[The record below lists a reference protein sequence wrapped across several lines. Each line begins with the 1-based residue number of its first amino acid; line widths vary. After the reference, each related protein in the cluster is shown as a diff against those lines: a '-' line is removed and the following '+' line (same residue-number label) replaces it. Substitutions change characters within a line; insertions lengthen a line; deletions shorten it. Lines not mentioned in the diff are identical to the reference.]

1 MEHLYIPPDYK
12 SELSLYDTQVAIK
25 TVKDF
30 FQKALAEQLY
40 LLRVS
45 APLFVTPESGL
56 NDNLNGVERPVTFG
70 IREQNERPA
79 EIVHSLAKWKR
90 YALKQY
96 GFHIGEGLY
105 TDMSAIRRD
114 EDTDNIHSIYVDQWD
129 WEKILLK
136 EDRNVDYLKDTVRKV
151 YKALK
156 KTEKYMA
163 IQYDYIE
170 EILPKDI
177 FFITTQELAD
187 LYPDKSPKERED
199 LIAQEK
205 GAVFLMEIGD
215 KLADGKP
222 HDGRAPDYDDW
233 HLNGDILV
241 WYPVLGH
248 ALELSSMGIRV
259 DEDSLARQLKA
270 AGCEERAEL
279 PFQKAILE
287 KKLPYTV
294 GGGIGQSRICMFYL
308 RKAHIGEVQVCSTSE
323 KPTSARSRCLS
334 GRMRCVRR
342 QRGTASIC
350 CKHFRFHIK
359 QRISF
364 SPMEKK
370 SSVFYSLQPVSASLL
385 PRSISAPNIRD
396 NPVQSS
402 ALPGY
407 IPVPRRVPLSF
418 SDLDMAYAFSAR
430 NFSIFSLVG
439 RDAMAPFSRTDRE
452 PLTLP
457 YFTAYFSISAF
468 S

>member
-1 MEHLYIPPDYK
+1 MEHLYIPPDYSSK
-12 SELSLYDTQVAIK
+12 LSLYDTQVAIK

-30 FQKALAEQLY
+30 FQQSLADQLY

-70 IREQNERPA
+70 IKEQNERPA

-90 YALKQY
+90 NALKQY

-114 EDTDNIHSIYVDQWD
+114 TDNIHSIYVDQWD
-129 WEKILLK
+129 WEKIILK
-136 EDRNVDYLKDTVRKV
+136 EDRNVEYLKETVRKV

-156 KTEKYMA
+156 KTEKYMS

-177 FFITTQELAD
+177 YFITTQELANR
-187 LYPDKSPKERED
+187 YPDKTPKERED

-233 HLNGDILV
+233 HLNGDIIV

-259 DEDSLARQLKA
+259 DGDSLARQLKL

-287 KKLPYTV
+287 KRLPYTV

-308 RKAHIGEVQVCSTSE
+308 RKAHIGEVQVSIWPDEVRE
-323 KPTSARSRCLS
+323 KAARY
-334 GRMRCVRR
+334 G
-342 QRGTASIC
+342 IN
-350 CKHFRFHIK
+350 
-359 QRISF
+359 
-364 SPMEKK
+364 
-370 SSVFYSLQPVSASLL
+370 LL
-385 PRSISAPNIRD
+385 
-396 NPVQSS
+396 
-402 ALPGY
+402 
-407 IPVPRRVPLSF
+407 
-418 SDLDMAYAFSAR
+418 
-430 NFSIFSLVG
+430 
-439 RDAMAPFSRTDRE
+439 
-452 PLTLP
+452 
-457 YFTAYFSISAF
+457 
-468 S
+468 

>member
-1 MEHLYIPPDYK
+1 MEHLYIPPDYSAK
-12 SELSLYDTQVAIK
+12 LSLYDTQVAIK

-30 FQKALAEQLY
+30 FQQTLADQLY

-70 IREQNERPA
+70 IKEQNERPA

-90 YALKQY
+90 NALKQY

-129 WEKILLK
+129 WEKIILK
-136 EDRNVDYLKDTVRKV
+136 EDRNVEYLKETVRKV

-156 KTEKYMA
+156 KTEKYMS

-177 FFITTQELAD
+177 YFITTQELANR
-187 LYPDKSPKERED
+187 YPDKTPKERED
-199 LIAQEK
+199 LIAEEM

-233 HLNGDILV
+233 HLNGDIIV

-287 KKLPYTV
+287 KRLPYTV

-308 RKAHIGEVQVCSTSE
+308 RKAHIGEVQVSIWPDEVRE
-323 KPTSARSRCLS
+323 KAARY
-334 GRMRCVRR
+334 G
-342 QRGTASIC
+342 IN
-350 CKHFRFHIK
+350 
-359 QRISF
+359 
-364 SPMEKK
+364 
-370 SSVFYSLQPVSASLL
+370 LL
-385 PRSISAPNIRD
+385 
-396 NPVQSS
+396 
-402 ALPGY
+402 
-407 IPVPRRVPLSF
+407 
-418 SDLDMAYAFSAR
+418 
-430 NFSIFSLVG
+430 
-439 RDAMAPFSRTDRE
+439 
-452 PLTLP
+452 
-457 YFTAYFSISAF
+457 
-468 S
+468 

>member
-270 AGCEERAEL
+270 ADCEERAEL

-308 RKAHIGEVQVCSTSE
+308 RKAHIGEVQVSIWPDEERE
-323 KPTSARSRCLS
+323 KAARY
-334 GRMRCVRR
+334 G
-342 QRGTASIC
+342 IN
-350 CKHFRFHIK
+350 
-359 QRISF
+359 
-364 SPMEKK
+364 
-370 SSVFYSLQPVSASLL
+370 LL
-385 PRSISAPNIRD
+385 
-396 NPVQSS
+396 
-402 ALPGY
+402 
-407 IPVPRRVPLSF
+407 
-418 SDLDMAYAFSAR
+418 
-430 NFSIFSLVG
+430 
-439 RDAMAPFSRTDRE
+439 
-452 PLTLP
+452 
-457 YFTAYFSISAF
+457 
-468 S
+468 

>member
-1 MEHLYIPPDYK
+1 MEHLYIPTDYM
-12 SELSLYDTQVAIK
+12 SALGLYDTQVAIK

-30 FQKALAEQLY
+30 FQQSLAEQLY

-90 YALKQY
+90 NALKQY

-129 WEKILLK
+129 WEKIILK
-136 EDRNVDYLKDTVRKV
+136 EDRNVEYLKETVRKV

-163 IQYDYIE
+163 IRYDYIE
-170 EILPKDI
+170 EILPKEI

-187 LYPDKSPKERED
+187 LYPDKTPKERED
-199 LIAQEK
+199 IIAREK

-215 KLADGKP
+215 KLASGEP

-233 HLNGDILV
+233 HLNGDIIV

-259 DEDSLARQLKA
+259 DEDSLARQLKLS
-270 AGCEERAEL
+270 GCEDRAKL

-294 GGGIGQSRICMFYL
+294 GGCIGQSRICMFYL
-308 RKAHIGEVQVCSTSE
+308 RKAHIGEVQVSIWPDEVRE
-323 KPTSARSRCLS
+323 KCARY
-334 GRMRCVRR
+334 G
-342 QRGTASIC
+342 IN
-350 CKHFRFHIK
+350 
-359 QRISF
+359 
-364 SPMEKK
+364 
-370 SSVFYSLQPVSASLL
+370 LL
-385 PRSISAPNIRD
+385 
-396 NPVQSS
+396 
-402 ALPGY
+402 
-407 IPVPRRVPLSF
+407 
-418 SDLDMAYAFSAR
+418 
-430 NFSIFSLVG
+430 
-439 RDAMAPFSRTDRE
+439 
-452 PLTLP
+452 
-457 YFTAYFSISAF
+457 
-468 S
+468 

>member
-30 FQKALAEQLY
+30 FQKTLAEQLY

-70 IREQNERPA
+70 IKEQNERPA

-136 EDRNVDYLKDTVRKV
+136 EDRNVEYLKDTVRKV

-156 KTEKYMA
+156 KTEKYMS

-177 FFITTQELAD
+177 FFITSQELED
-187 LYPDKSPKERED
+187 LYPDCTPKEREYN
-199 LIAQEK
+199 IVKEK
-205 GAVFLMEIGD
+205 GAVFIMQIG
-215 KLADGKP
+215 KYLASGQR

-233 HLNGDILV
+233 ELNGDIIV
-241 WYPVLGH
+241 YYPVLDI

-259 DEDSLARQLKA
+259 DAESLKRQLEIS
-270 AGCEERAEL
+270 GCTERAKL
-279 PFQKAILE
+279 PFQKAVLE
-287 KKLPYTV
+287 DELPLTI

-308 RKAHIGEVQVCSTSE
+308 RKAHIGEVHCSLCPEETMRTAE
-323 KPTSARSRCLS
+323 KLGIP
-334 GRMRCVRR
+334 
-342 QRGTASIC
+342 
-350 CKHFRFHIK
+350 
-359 QRISF
+359 
-364 SPMEKK
+364 
-370 SSVFYSLQPVSASLL
+370 LL
-385 PRSISAPNIRD
+385 
-396 NPVQSS
+396 
-402 ALPGY
+402 
-407 IPVPRRVPLSF
+407 
-418 SDLDMAYAFSAR
+418 
-430 NFSIFSLVG
+430 
-439 RDAMAPFSRTDRE
+439 
-452 PLTLP
+452 
-457 YFTAYFSISAF
+457 
-468 S
+468 

>member
-1 MEHLYIPPDYK
+1 MEHLYIPPDY
-12 SELSLYDTQVAIK
+12 SSALGLYDTQVAIK

-30 FQKALAEQLY
+30 FQQSLAEQLY

-90 YALKQY
+90 NALKQY

-129 WEKILLK
+129 WEKIILK
-136 EDRNVDYLKDTVRKV
+136 EDRNVEYLKETVRKV

-163 IQYDYIE
+163 IRYDYIE
-170 EILPKDI
+170 EILPKEI

-187 LYPDKSPKERED
+187 LYPDKTPKERED
-199 LIAQEK
+199 IIAREK

-215 KLADGKP
+215 KLANGEP

-233 HLNGDILV
+233 HLNGDIIV
-241 WYPVLGH
+241 RYPVLGH

-259 DEDSLARQLKA
+259 DEDSLARQLKLS
-270 AGCEERAEL
+270 GCEDRAKL

-308 RKAHIGEVQVCSTSE
+308 RKAHIGEVQVSIWPDEVRE
-323 KPTSARSRCLS
+323 KCAKC
-334 GRMRCVRR
+334 G
-342 QRGTASIC
+342 IN
-350 CKHFRFHIK
+350 
-359 QRISF
+359 
-364 SPMEKK
+364 
-370 SSVFYSLQPVSASLL
+370 LL
-385 PRSISAPNIRD
+385 
-396 NPVQSS
+396 
-402 ALPGY
+402 
-407 IPVPRRVPLSF
+407 
-418 SDLDMAYAFSAR
+418 
-430 NFSIFSLVG
+430 
-439 RDAMAPFSRTDRE
+439 
-452 PLTLP
+452 
-457 YFTAYFSISAF
+457 
-468 S
+468 